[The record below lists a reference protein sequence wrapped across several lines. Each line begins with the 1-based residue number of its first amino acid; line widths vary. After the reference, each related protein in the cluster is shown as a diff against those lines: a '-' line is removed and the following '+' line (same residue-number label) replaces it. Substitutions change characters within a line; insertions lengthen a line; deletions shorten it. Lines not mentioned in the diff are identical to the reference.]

1 MLNLTRKSEYKMN
14 KLKTLS
20 ILLFLLNSINAFSQ
34 NKNLFVWNRE
44 FKIEN
49 KLNREDSTKIEK
61 KLFEQDLE
69 LFNLKSEPF
78 NYGVFPVPEYD
89 LIGKNSFDG
98 LGNTGEYNGI
108 KLKDKNIVYNSF
120 FVNKCDVNE
129 KYLNDKPNEVY
140 FIIIVLTD
148 ILEDKD
154 FTKSDSQVIS
164 RNHPNYIGQGYF
176 KTLNNQIDYVSFL
189 TADRNSYSIVN
200 MRLFDLTIGEV
211 ILIAPQKDGSLR
223 SMQIKSELLSS
234 KDVRNYVENLLNE
247 KKIVD
252 FFTKSGNI

>member
-1 MLNLTRKSEYKMN
+1 MN
-14 KLKTLS
+14 ILS
-20 ILLFLLNSINAFSQ
+20 TFTILILVFFTHNIFSQ
-34 NKNLFVWNRE
+34 NENSFVWNKE
-44 FKIEN
+44 LKIEN
-49 KLNREDSTKIEK
+49 LLNREDSTKIEK
-61 KLFEQDLE
+61 WLFEQDLE
-69 LFNLKSEPF
+69 DFDLKTKPI
-78 NYGVFPVPEYD
+78 NYGVYPVPEYD
-89 LIGKNSFDG
+89 LIGENSFDG

-108 KLKDKNIVYNSF
+108 KLKEKNIVYNSF
-120 FVNKCDVNE
+120 FVNKCKVNE
-129 KYLNDKPNEVY
+129 EYIKDKPNEVY

-154 FTKSDSQVIS
+154 FTNSGNKVIS

-189 TADRNSYSIVN
+189 TADRNSYAIVN

-223 SMQIKSELLSS
+223 SMQIDSPLLSS
-234 KDVRNYVENLLNE
+234 KEVRNYVESLLNE
-247 KKIVD
+247 NKIIE